1 MEIIKRRLCVKNTYY
16 VKGIIMLTAAD
27 FSAAVL
33 FFFILLWYE
42 IAISYIIV
50 KEEMEIFISEV
61 DNHDS
66 AG

>member
-16 VKGIIMLTAAD
+16 VKGIIMLTATD

-33 FFFILLWYE
+33 FFFTPLWYE

-50 KEEMEIFISEV
+50 KEGIGIFISEV
-61 DNHDS
+61 DDHDS
-66 AG
+66 GD